1 VPDTITAT
9 GPGRIRA
16 INLNAVLRY
25 IRKHGATPRSS
36 LIPALKLS
44 AAAVSAVTNELLS
57 NGLLRIAAPV
67 AGSDMAIRGRPKSPL
82 ELNPDVASAIGLRLH
97 PFDDQCRIQVAWIDY
112 AGNITHLKPH
122 YFDNFLEV
130 SGVIDAIKVALASA
144 AIAVPDINTIRAA
157 TIAVPGVAAQNE
169 ILMAPTLKAIE
180 GKGFHLAI
188 SQQACYPIS
197 LTNDVN
203 LAVRSELHAQPRL
216 SQQSFSYLYIGSGV
230 GAGIGLQGKLWTG
243 NGWAGEVGHLRI
255 ARNAGSTTSFE
266 EILRTD
272 TAFTDEIEYLG
283 LAMDDL
289 NGLANADINGN
300 ARISAVLDDYAQALF
315 ELVQV
320 LSSVLGLDEVII
332 DFPSSSLLSRLFPR
346 IQASIATQSLQVKIS
361 SPANGDDA
369 AVRGAAIEALDI
381 SIEQL

>member
-1 VPDTITAT
+1 
-9 GPGRIRA
+9 
-16 INLNAVLRY
+16 
-25 IRKHGATPRSS
+25 
-36 LIPALKLS
+36 
-44 AAAVSAVTNELLS
+44 
-57 NGLLRIAAPV
+57 
-67 AGSDMAIRGRPKSPL
+67 
-82 ELNPDVASAIGLRLH
+82 
-97 PFDDQCRIQVAWIDY
+97 
-112 AGNITHLKPH
+112 
-122 YFDNFLEV
+122 
-130 SGVIDAIKVALASA
+130 
-144 AIAVPDINTIRAA
+144 
-157 TIAVPGVAAQNE
+157 
-169 ILMAPTLKAIE
+169 
-180 GKGFHLAI
+180 
-188 SQQACYPIS
+188 
-197 LTNDVN
+197 
-203 LAVRSELHAQPRL
+203 VRSELHAQPRL